1 MYRDAYINRWT
12 PENPSNEFR
21 KLDPSDRNVFSS
33 AQVEDGSFIRIKN
46 ASLGYS
52 LSKNILDKMKLTKL
66 RIYAS
71 ASNIFTF
78 TNYSGYDPEVNA
90 FGQNSLLLGIDYG
103 GYPLSRTFLTGIQI
117 GF

>member
-1 MYRDAYINRWT
+1 MNRWT
-12 PENPSNEFR
+12 SENPSNEYR

-52 LSKNILDKMKLTKL
+52 FPRKILDKIKLAKL

-71 ASNIFTF
+71 ANNIYTF

-103 GYPLSRTFLTGIQI
+103 GYPLSRTFLAGIQI
-117 GF
+117 GL